1 MAQRFADSS
10 TAKNP
15 LQDRLYGPSPLEAL
29 AGDPHSGVTRSAPVA
44 EFESFLPK
52 KLADWART
60 VKPPFALSPEVT
72 KALGELGEGRPVA
85 LERLPGTDFFMAS
98 GVVGSMHCYRSVYFE
113 TKGGKARIAKGPEIF
128 SGGEDEG
135 CGVARAFGSV
145 DGVPAAF
152 EEDYDFGPSMRSSLA
167 LSHRDKDHFAGSCRL
182 RFTFAPRFHPHRT
195 LNAWEQSCAGPDCEA
210 LREKALALVE
220 AVEKDPLTAQKQAH
234 EIALAEAEQ
243 LNSARLVRRVETEI
257 EAAPEGVGKAR
268 DPAVYTDQTPLT
280 VLLLHAGKLYRA
292 SIGHFTIGWRIF
304 GDWSVKLVP
313 VVTGEGEE
321 MSFAIGMTRGKLI
334 DFQVK

>member
-72 KALGELGEGRPVA
+72 KALGELGDGKVS
-85 LERLPGTDFFMAS
+85 LERLPRTEFFMAS
-98 GVVGSMHCYRSVYFE
+98 AVQGTAHCLVGVYFE
-113 TKGGKARIAKGPEIF
+113 TRKGKAIAAKPPEAF
-128 SGGEDEG
+128 SGGEEEG
-135 CGVARAFGSV
+135 CGVSRAFGSV
-145 DGVPAAF
+145 DGVPTAF
-152 EEDYDFGPSMRSSLA
+152 EEDYDFGPSMQSSLA
-167 LSHRDKDHFAGSCRL
+167 LSHWDKDHFAGSCWA

-210 LREKALALVE
+210 FREKALALVE

-257 EAAPEGVGKAR
+257 EAAPEGVGNAR

-292 SIGHFTIGWRIF
+292 SIGHFTIGWRNF
-304 GDWSVKLVP
+304 GDRSVKLVP